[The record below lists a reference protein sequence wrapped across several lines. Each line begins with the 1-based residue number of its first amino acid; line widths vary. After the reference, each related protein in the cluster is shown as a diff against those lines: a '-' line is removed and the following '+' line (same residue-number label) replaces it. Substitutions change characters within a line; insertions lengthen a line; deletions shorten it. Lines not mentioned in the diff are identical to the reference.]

1 MTYAI
6 YRRHNG
12 SIVKYELREIKDR
25 FFTRF
30 GLFDHDFGAEVESP
44 EARGESF
51 IKYEM
56 ERE

>member
-6 YRRHNG
+6 YCRHNG

-30 GLFDHDFGAEVESP
+30 GLFDHNDVEVESP